1 MAWTI
6 EYTQTARKSVAKLDS
21 ASRHRIRLFLEERVA
36 AADNPRATGKAL
48 SGPLATLWSYRVGDF
63 RIICELQDRRLV
75 VLVVAVGNRRDVY
88 R

>member
-1 MAWTI
+1 VAWTI
-6 EYTQTARKSVAKLDS
+6 EYTQAARKTVAKLD
-21 ASRHRIRLFLEERVA
+21 ATSRRRIRLFLEERVA

-63 RIICELQDRRLV
+63 RVICEIQDRRLI
-75 VLVVAVGNRRDVY
+75 VLVVAIGNRRDVY